1 MELSLGKKIR
11 ELRKARGVTQEEL
24 AGALGISFQAVSK
37 WETEIALPD
46 VTMTPAIARYFGVT
60 MDVLFDFDLREVAE
74 KVDKICHEAWKYRDA
89 EPEKARGILNDGL
102 RQYPDND
109 ILLNNLLYTYDPD
122 EAPDDVINL
131 AARLIDKTDQ
141 ADVRYDAVRFLAY
154 AYRAKGDEKS
164 ALDAI
169 EQIPEI
175 YFSKLSELAFV
186 ANGETKRKAA
196 DKEKWISFERV
207 LDMMAK
213 LAEVYEASGNIADAL
228 RETENAGRLLAALET
243 DPQIGAF
250 AKYRDDIAKSLARLK
265 VL

>member
-24 AGALGISFQAVSK
+24 ANALGISFQAISK
-37 WETEIALPD
+37 WETGIALPD

-60 MDVLFDFDLREVAE
+60 MDTLFDFDLREMSE
-74 KVDKICHEAWKYRDA
+74 KVDRICHEAWKYRDA
-89 EPEKARGILNDGL
+89 EPEKARAILHDGL

-122 EAPDDVINL
+122 TNPNDVIDL
-131 AARLIDKTDQ
+131 AARLVEKTDQ
-141 ADVRYDAVRFLAY
+141 ADVRYDAARFLAY

-164 ALDAI
+164 ALAAI

-186 ANGETKRKAA
+186 ASGETKRTAA
-196 DKEKWISFERV
+196 DKEKWISFERT

-213 LAEVYEASGNIADAL
+213 LAEVYEESGKIDDAI
-228 RETENAGRLLAALET
+228 RETENAGRLLAAMES
-243 DPQIGAF
+243 DPKIGAF
-250 AKYRDDIAKSLARLK
+250 AKYQDDIEKSLARLRK
-265 VL
+265 L